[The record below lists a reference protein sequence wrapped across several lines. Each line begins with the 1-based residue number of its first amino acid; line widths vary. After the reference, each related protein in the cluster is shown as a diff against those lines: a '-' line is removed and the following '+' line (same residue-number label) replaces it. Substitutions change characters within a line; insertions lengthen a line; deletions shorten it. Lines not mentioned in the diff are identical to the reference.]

1 MKQVVLSFGLVCI
14 GLFGG
19 CGDDSPDSSLAATKD
34 PRPNILIILVDDMG
48 FTDLGSFGS
57 EIPTPN
63 IDRLALSGL
72 RLTNFHASPQCAPTR
87 AMLMSGADNHKAG
100 LGAMFDETFIEGGFG
115 DRPGYEMYLHPRVA
129 TLPERLG
136 DAGYNTYMTGKWH
149 LGEDDEKKPTARG
162 FDRAFA
168 LISGSGSH
176 MNMRS
181 VARPAMY
188 REDGDIVDEL
198 PADFY
203 STNAYTDKMIGFI
216 ESGLNDD
223 KPFFA
228 YFAPTAPGDYLN
240 RFRGSYDEGYDV
252 QRARRVERAVQMG
265 IVPDVV
271 DGLLDPVGEPWD
283 SLSVEEKRYS
293 ARTMELYAAMMA
305 NLDDNVG
312 RLLARLEQIG
322 ELDNTLIVFMSDN
335 GAEADRE
342 DRNPTYVRGIA
353 REEVD
358 NSYDNLGKATSFAF
372 IREGWAQASTA
383 PFRMY
388 KGFLTE
394 GGTRVASFAWHAS
407 MQTGGA
413 IDSQY
418 LNVMDV
424 MPTLLDV
431 AEAEFDAGTVRG
443 RKVLPMDGRS
453 FRSILEGSG
462 ERIHSEDEFFAFE
475 LHGQRAIRRG
485 NWKAVWEQMTANIW
499 YADERPAPHWNRWQ
513 LFDLADDPAEQH
525 DLSEAEPE
533 VLAELVAQWEAWA
546 AENSIKTDVVP
557 RWPSDWLTGSH

>member
-1 MKQVVLSFGLVCI
+1 
-14 GLFGG
+14 
-19 CGDDSPDSSLAATKD
+19 
-34 PRPNILIILVDDMG
+34 
-48 FTDLGSFGS
+48 
-57 EIPTPN
+57 
-63 IDRLALSGL
+63 
-72 RLTNFHASPQCAPTR
+72 
-87 AMLMSGADNHKAG
+87 
-100 LGAMFDETFIEGGFG
+100 
-115 DRPGYEMYLHPRVA
+115 
-129 TLPERLG
+129 
-136 DAGYNTYMTGKWH
+136 MTGKWH
-149 LGEDDEKKPTARG
+149 LGGDDRKKPTARG

-168 LISGSGSH
+168 LISGSASH
-176 MNMRS
+176 MDMRS
-181 VARPAMY
+181 VARPAVY
-188 REDGDIVDEL
+188 RADGIVVDEL

-203 STNAYTDKMIGFI
+203 STNAYTDKMIEFI
-216 ESGLNDD
+216 ESGIDED

-228 YFAPTAPGDYLN
+228 YFAPTAPHWPMQVPGDYLD

-252 QRARRVERAVQMG
+252 QRARRAERAVEMG
-265 IVPDVV
+265 IVPDVD
-271 DGLLDPVGEPWD
+271 DGLFDPAGAPWE
-283 SLSVEEKRYS
+283 SLSVEEKRHS
-293 ARTMELYAAMMA
+293 ARTMELFAAMMT

-312 RLLARLEQIG
+312 RLLARLDEIG
-322 ELDNTLIVFMSDN
+322 ELESTLILFMSDN

-342 DRNPTYVRGIA
+342 DRNPTYIRGIV

-358 NSYDNLGKATSFAF
+358 NSYDNLGKASSFAF
-372 IREGWAQASTA
+372 IREGWAQAATA

-394 GGTRVASFAWHAS
+394 GGTRVAAFAWHAS

-443 RKVLPMDGRS
+443 RNVLPMDGRS
-453 FRSILEGSG
+453 FRSVLEGSG
-462 ERIHSEDEFFAFE
+462 EQVHSEDEVIAFE

-485 NWKAVWEQMTANIW
+485 NWKAVWEQMSANIW

-513 LFDLADDPAEQH
+513 LFNLADDPTEQH

-546 AENSIKTDVVP
+546 AENSVKTDVVP
-557 RWPSDWLTGSH
+557 RWPSEWLTGSR